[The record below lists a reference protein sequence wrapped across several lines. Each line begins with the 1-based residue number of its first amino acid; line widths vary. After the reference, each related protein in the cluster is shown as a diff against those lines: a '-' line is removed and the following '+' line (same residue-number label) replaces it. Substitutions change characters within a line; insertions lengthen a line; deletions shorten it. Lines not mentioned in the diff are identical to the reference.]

1 MTGLWAIRNQDP
13 YDHHDVR
20 AHPDYAAMKVR
31 PWNTLKQWRVD
42 TKDPL
47 LDGPIPDELN
57 PLGQTPRQSKKCVRP
72 V

>member
-1 MTGLWAIRNQDP
+1 MTGLWAIQNQDP
-13 YDHHDVR
+13 YDHH
-20 AHPDYAAMKVR
+20 AMKVR
-31 PWNTLKQWRVD
+31 PRNTLKQWRVD